1 MNVGQYLLNPALVG
15 AGLGASVGAAQ
26 KYGHDSNH
34 SISESVITG
43 AELGLGLGAAVVAA
57 KVGFASKKV
66 GQLTNPFKTSSMDTT
81 GMTPQQVAAL
91 KMWGA
96 L

>member
-15 AGLGASVGAAQ
+15 AGLGASVGAVQ
-26 KYGHDSNH
+26 KFGHDSNH
-34 SISESVITG
+34 SVSESALTG
-43 AELGLGLGAAVVAA
+43 AGWGLGLGATVAA
-57 KVGFASKKV
+57 ARIGFASKKV
-66 GQLTNPFKTSSMDTT
+66 GQLTNPFKTPTMDTT